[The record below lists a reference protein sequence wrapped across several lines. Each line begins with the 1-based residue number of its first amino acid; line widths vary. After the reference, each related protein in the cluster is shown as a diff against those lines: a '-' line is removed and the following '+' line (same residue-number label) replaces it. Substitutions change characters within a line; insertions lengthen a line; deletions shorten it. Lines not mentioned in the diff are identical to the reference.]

1 MRKKRRRRAAARS
14 EARLRTAPKRSGAA
28 KRTSATPARLRPRA
42 RSRALEDFMAR
53 AYAMER
59 DAAER
64 YAEFADQ
71 MEVHNNQEVAELFRR
86 LAEIEGRHAKRI
98 LEEMRWPQMPEP
110 VYAFAWQTPEPPETA
125 PVTELHYRMQPWHAL
140 ALALRNEERA
150 ERFLESIARSSTN
163 PREVRRLAAAMAEE
177 EREHQRLI
185 REWMERVPRPAPDWS
200 RDPDP
205 PVLGD

>member
-1 MRKKRRRRAAARS
+1 MTGSSRKAKNSRAQEPRRRPASKAR
-14 EARLRTAPKRSGAA
+14 E
-28 KRTSATPARLRPRA
+28 
-42 RSRALEDFMAR
+42 EFMAR

-64 YAEFADQ
+64 YTEFADQ
-71 MEVHNNQEVAELFRR
+71 MEVHNNPEVAKLFRQ
-86 LAEIEGRHAKRI
+86 LAEIEGLHAKQI
-98 LEEMRWPQMPEP
+98 LEEMGWPQMPPP
-110 VYAFAWQTPEPPETA
+110 VYALQWEAPEPPETA

-150 ERFLESIARSSTN
+150 EKFLASVARSPKS
-163 PREVRRLAAAMAEE
+163 PPEVRKLAAEMAEE

-185 REWMERVPRPAPDWS
+185 REWMARVPPPDPDWS

-205 PVLGD
+205 PFLGD

>member
-1 MRKKRRRRAAARS
+1 MTGSSRKAKKSRAQEPRRR
-14 EARLRTAPKRSGAA
+14 
-28 KRTSATPARLRPRA
+28 PASKA
-42 RSRALEDFMAR
+42 CEEFMAR

-64 YAEFADQ
+64 YTEFADQ
-71 MEVHNNQEVAELFRR
+71 MEVHNNPEVAKLFRQ
-86 LAEIEGRHAKRI
+86 LAEIEGLHAKQI
-98 LEEMRWPQMPEP
+98 LEEMGWPQMPPP
-110 VYAFAWQTPEPPETA
+110 VYALQWETPEPPETA

-150 ERFLESIARSSTN
+150 EKFLAGVARS
-163 PREVRRLAAAMAEE
+163 PKHPPEVRKLAAEMAEE

-185 REWMERVPRPAPDWS
+185 REWMARVPPPDPDWS

-205 PVLGD
+205 PFLGD